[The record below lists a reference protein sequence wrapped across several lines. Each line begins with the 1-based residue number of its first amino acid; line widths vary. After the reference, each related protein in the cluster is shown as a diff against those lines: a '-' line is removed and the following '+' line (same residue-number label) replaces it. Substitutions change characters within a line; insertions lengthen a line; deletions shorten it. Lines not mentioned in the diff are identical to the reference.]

1 MEMVHILLIDTSAT
15 FKKLLEATSI
25 GSESV
30 HFDVAVLEPHGD
42 VATIGEASRKADVI
56 VFGEKLSSS
65 TVVQFSRSVREL
77 GVRVPILVLTKQSE
91 AGVPRNYQRAG
102 VDDMF
107 NVADMKT
114 PLFSW
119 TFMSTLRNAETKKKA
134 KEFDTL
140 QDRLKSA
147 NQTLA
152 FITHEINNPLSV
164 IRLALYHLQ
173 VDDASKGRREALFQ
187 MLSENV
193 DKVNRQLDQLRSVRR
208 LLGNGCSG
216 PAPESTPVPQ
226 KQQVA

>member
-1 MEMVHILLIDTSAT
+1 VSGKVDA
-15 FKKLLEATSI
+15 
-25 GSESV
+25 
-30 HFDVAVLEPHGD
+30 
-42 VATIGEASRKADVI
+42 I
-56 VFGEKLSSS
+56 VFGEKLPAS
-65 TVVQFSRSVREL
+65 TVVQFSRSVRER
-77 GVRVPILVLTKQSE
+77 GARAPILVLTKQSE
-91 AGVPRNYQRAG
+91 AGVPRTYQKAG

-107 NVADMKT
+107 NVAEMKT

-147 NQTLA
+147 NQSLA
-152 FITHEINNPLSV
+152 FITHEINNPISV

-173 VDDASKGRREALFQ
+173 IDDASKGRREALFQ

-193 DKVNRQLDQLRSVRR
+193 DKVNKQLDQLRSVRR

-216 PAPESTPVPQ
+216 PVSDSSHAPQ

>member
-1 MEMVHILLIDTSAT
+1 MEMVHILLIDTSST
-15 FKKLLEATSI
+15 FKKLLEATSN
-25 GSESV
+25 GSESAQ
-30 HFDVAVLEPHGD
+30 FDVTLIQPRGD
-42 VATIGEASRKADVI
+42 VETLSEVSRKADAI
-56 VFGEKLSSS
+56 VFGEKLPTS
-65 TVVQFSRSVREL
+65 TVVQFSRSVRER
-77 GVRVPILVLTKQSE
+77 GVRAPILVLTKQSE
-91 AGVPRNYQRAG
+91 AGVPRNYQKAG

-107 NVADMKT
+107 NVAEMKT

-173 VDDASKGRREALFQ
+173 GDAASKGRRDALFQ

-193 DKVNRQLDQLRSVRR
+193 DKVNKQLDQLRSVRR

-216 PAPESTPVPQ
+216 PSPDSSPAPQ